1 MQISN
6 LFQMQTKTIM
16 GAMQAGLLLSAAF
29 FLPATIA
36 GEAYVEGVHYEAIS
50 VPVSTGLTDQ
60 VEVVEVFGCLCIHC
74 YSFDPML
81 GRWEQT
87 KPADVEFKRVPA
99 VFSSDW
105 SLMAQAYYTAETL
118 GVGDQMHEPL
128 FEAIHIDRLDIRDE
142 RLLAELF
149 AEHANVS
156 ALDFSKA
163 YSAFS
168 VKSRVQQARA
178 KGSAYGITGV
188 PTMVV
193 NGKYRVDGRM
203 AGSNE
208 DMLKVVDFL
217 VAKEKAAP

>member
-1 MQISN
+1 
-6 LFQMQTKTIM
+6 M
-16 GAMQAGLLLSAAF
+16 GAMQAGLLLLAAF

-60 VEVVEVFGCLCIHC
+60 VEVVEVFGYLCIHC

-87 KPADVEFKRVPA
+87 KPAGVEFKRVPA

-105 SLMAQAYYTAETL
+105 SLMAQAFYTAETL

-128 FEAIHIDRLDIRDE
+128 FEAIHIDRLDIRKE
-142 RLLAELF
+142 QVLAELF
-149 AEHANVS
+149 AEHAGVK
-156 ALDFSKA
+156 AVDFSKV

-168 VKSRVQQARA
+168 VKSRVNQARA

-217 VAKEKAAP
+217 VAKEKAAL

>member
-16 GAMQAGLLLSAAF
+16 GAMQAGLLWLAAF

-60 VEVVEVFGCLCIHC
+60 VEVVEVFGYLCIHC

-87 KPADVEFKRVPA
+87 KPAGVEFKRVPA

-105 SLMAQAYYTAETL
+105 SLMAQAFYTAETL

-217 VAKEKAAP
+217 VAKEKAAL

>member
-6 LFQMQTKTIM
+6 RFQMQTKTIIS
-16 GAMQAGLLLSAAF
+16 AMQAGLLLLAVL

-60 VEVVEVFGCLCIHC
+60 VEVVEVFGYLCIHC

-87 KPADVEFKRVPA
+87 KPAGVEFKRVPA

-105 SLMAQAYYTAETL
+105 SLMAQAFYTAETL

-217 VAKEKAAP
+217 VAKEKAAL

>member
-1 MQISN
+1 
-6 LFQMQTKTIM
+6 
-16 GAMQAGLLLSAAF
+16 
-29 FLPATIA
+29 
-36 GEAYVEGVHYEAIS
+36 
-50 VPVSTGLTDQ
+50 
-60 VEVVEVFGCLCIHC
+60 
-74 YSFDPML
+74 
-81 GRWEQT
+81 
-87 KPADVEFKRVPA
+87 
-99 VFSSDW
+99 
-105 SLMAQAYYTAETL
+105 MAQAYYTAETL

>member
-6 LFQMQTKTIM
+6 RFQMQTKTIIS
-16 GAMQAGLLLSAAF
+16 AMQAGLLLLAVL

-50 VPVSTGLTDQ
+50 VPVNTGLTGQ
-60 VEVVEVFGCLCIHC
+60 VEVVEVFGYLCIHC

-87 KPADVEFKRVPA
+87 KPAGVEFKRVPA

-105 SLMAQAYYTAETL
+105 SLMAQAFYTAETL

-149 AEHANVS
+149 AKHANVS

>member
-1 MQISN
+1 MHIKNMIEMQI
-6 LFQMQTKTIM
+6 KTII
-16 GAMQAGLLLSAAF
+16 GAIQVALMLFSALLA
-29 FLPATIA
+29 PAVNA

-50 VPVSTGLTDQ
+50 VPVSTGLTDK
-60 VEVVEVFGCLCIHC
+60 VEVVEVFGYLCIHC

-81 GRWEQT
+81 GRWEKT
-87 KPADVEFKRVPA
+87 KPADVDFKRVPA
-99 VFSSDW
+99 VFSTEW
-105 SLMAQAYYTAETL
+105 SLMAQAFYTAETL
-118 GVGDQMHEPL
+118 GVADKMHEPL
-128 FEAIHIDRLDIRDE
+128 FEAIHIDRLNIRDE
-142 RLLAELF
+142 QVLAELF

-156 ALDFSKA
+156 ALEFSKA

-208 DMLKVVDFL
+208 NMLKVVDFL
-217 VAKEKAAP
+217 VAKEKAAL

>member
-1 MQISN
+1 MHISN
-6 LFQMQTKTIM
+6 LFQIQTKKII
-16 GAMQAGLLLSAAF
+16 GAMYCSFLLMAACS
-29 FLPATIA
+29 LPAAIA
-36 GEAYVEGVHYEAIS
+36 GEAYVEGVHYEVIS

-60 VEVVEVFGCLCIHC
+60 VEVVEVFGYGCIHC

-81 GRWEQT
+81 GRWEKT
-87 KPADVEFKRVPA
+87 KPAGVEFKRVPA
-99 VFSSDW
+99 VFSTDW
-105 SLMAQAYYTAETL
+105 SLMAQAFYTAKTL
-118 GVGDQMHEPL
+118 GVGDRMHEPL

-142 RLLAELF
+142 QVLAELF
-149 AEHANVS
+149 AEHAGVS

-168 VKSRVQQARA
+168 VKSRVSQARA
-178 KGSAYGITGV
+178 KSSAYGITGV

-208 DMLKVVDFL
+208 GMLKVVDFL

>member
-1 MQISN
+1 MQISK
-6 LFQMQTKTIM
+6 LFQIPATTIV
-16 GAMQAGLLLSAAF
+16 GAMQAGLLLLAAF
-29 FLPATIA
+29 SVPATIA

-50 VPVSTGLTDQ
+50 VPVSTGLTEK
-60 VEVVEVFGCLCIHC
+60 VEVVEVFGYLCIHC

-87 KPADVEFKRVPA
+87 KPAGVEFKRVPA

-105 SLMAQAYYTAETL
+105 GLMAQAFYTAETL
-118 GVGDQMHEPL
+118 GVGDKMHEPL

-142 RLLAELF
+142 RLLAQLF
-149 AEHANVS
+149 AEHADVT

-168 VKSRVQQARA
+168 VKSRVSQARA

-208 DMLKVVDFL
+208 GMLKVVDFL
-217 VAKEKAAP
+217 VAKEKAAL